1 MMDVWGT
8 LQFCSAGAQLSE
20 AQAVRCAGMRVA
32 WPWAMGMGHGDWRAH
47 DALMV

>member
-20 AQAVRCAGMRVA
+20 AQAVRCAGMRGMA
-32 WPWAMGMGHGDWRAH
+32 MGHGHGAC
-47 DALMV
+47 A